1 MLSSNL
7 RAIVAS
13 IIHDVFQNQRYA
25 DQAIAW
31 HLKKQRNLSSTEQG
45 QVAEWAYELVR
56 QKRLLETAVGV
67 SADSAAVWEKLLGF
81 AINIRQGKLVEGH
94 PLFSHYQAALSQR
107 AARLSITDW
116 LDEQGEK
123 ELGERWENTL
133 QALNQAPKQVLR
145 CNTLKITP
153 TALLENLQAQGIK
166 AEILVGDALLLQQA
180 GRLFQTPAFQE
191 GWFEMQDFNSQQVA
205 TFLQVKPGMRIIDAC
220 AGNGGKTLQLAALS
234 ENKGHILALDNDAR
248 KLEQLRQRARR
259 AGVNNVESRHIDNNK
274 VIKRLENKADRLL
287 LDVPCSG
294 MGVLRRN
301 PDTRWRLDAAQLA
314 RLQHTQ
320 ADILQAY
327 AKMLKPGGLMVY
339 ATCSIFPSEN
349 QAQIGRFLEQNSQ
362 FSLDEERI
370 LDPVETGFD
379 GFYMARLKREAPKT
393 HP

>member
-1 MLSSNL
+1 
-7 RAIVAS
+7 
-13 IIHDVFQNQRYA
+13 
-25 DQAIAW
+25 
-31 HLKKQRNLSSTEQG
+31 
-45 QVAEWAYELVR
+45 
-56 QKRLLETAVGV
+56 
-67 SADSAAVWEKLLGF
+67 
-81 AINIRQGKLVEGH
+81 
-94 PLFSHYQAALSQR
+94 
-107 AARLSITDW
+107 

>member
-1 MLSSNL
+1 MVSSNL
-7 RAIVAS
+7 RPLIAGIV
-13 IIHDVFQNQRYA
+13 HDVFKNQRFP

-31 HLKKQRNLSSTEQG
+31 HLKKQRSLNSTEQG
-45 QVAEWAYELVR
+45 QVAEWTYELVR

-67 SADSAAVWEKLLGF
+67 QADSAAVWEKLLGF

-94 PLFSHYQAALSQR
+94 PLFSHYQAALATR
-107 AARLSITDW
+107 ATRLSITDW

-123 ELGERWENTL
+123 ELGERWESTIT
-133 QALNQAPKQVLR
+133 ALNQAAKQVLR
-145 CNTLKITP
+145 CNTLKTNSVE
-153 TALLENLQAQGIK
+153 LLKNLQAQGLK
-166 AEILVGDALLLQQA
+166 AEALPGDALFLDQA
-180 GRLFQTPAFQE
+180 GRLFQTQAFQE

-205 TFLQVKPGMRIIDAC
+205 PFLQVQPGMKIIDAC
-220 AGNGGKTLQLAALS
+220 AGNGGKALHLAALAA
-234 ENKGHILALDNDAR
+234 NKGQILALDSDPR
-248 KLEQLRQRARR
+248 KLEQLRLRARR

-274 VIKRLENKADRLL
+274 VIKRLEQKADRVL

-301 PDTRWRLDAAQLA
+301 PDTRWRLDAAQLS

-327 AKMLKPGGLMVY
+327 STMLKPGGMMVY

-349 QAQIGRFLEQNSQ
+349 QAQIGHFLEQNSQ
-362 FSLDEERI
+362 FSLDEERV

-379 GFYMARLKREAPKT
+379 GFYMARLKRL
-393 HP
+393 

>member
-1 MLSSNL
+1 MLSSSL
-7 RAIVAS
+7 RAIVAV
-13 IIHDVFQNQRYA
+13 IVHDVFKNQRFP

-31 HLKKQRNLSSTEQG
+31 HLKKQRSLSSTEQG
-45 QVAEWAYELVR
+45 QVAEWTYELVR

-67 SADSAAVWEKLLGF
+67 QADSAAVWEKLLGF

-94 PLFSHYQAALSQR
+94 PLFSHYQAALATR
-107 AARLSITDW
+107 VVRLSITDW

-123 ELGERWENTL
+123 ELGERWESTIT
-133 QALNQAPKQVLR
+133 ALNQAAKQVLR
-145 CNTLKITP
+145 CNTLKTTSIE
-153 TALLENLQAQGIK
+153 LLKNLQAQGLK
-166 AEILVGDALLLQQA
+166 AEALPGDALLLDQA
-180 GRLFQTPAFQE
+180 GRLFQTQAFQE

-205 TFLQVKPGMRIIDAC
+205 PFLQVQPGMKIIDAC
-220 AGNGGKTLQLAALS
+220 AGNGGKVLHLAALAA
-234 ENKGHILALDNDAR
+234 NKGQILALDSDPR
-248 KLEQLRQRARR
+248 KLEQLRLRARR

-274 VIKRLENKADRLL
+274 VIKRLEQKADRVL

-327 AKMLKPGGLMVY
+327 SKMLKPGGMMVY
-339 ATCSIFPSEN
+339 ATCSILPSEN

-362 FSLDEERI
+362 FSLDEERG

-379 GFYMARLKREAPKT
+379 GFYMARLKREG
-393 HP
+393 